1 MDVDHGPA
9 TFSSTHGS
17 SGHAILE
24 ELLDDEDDNNLGGAG
39 IGGTGPDHDD
49 GCGDLLREP
58 LYAEFVRFLRL
69 VLDLSLESE
78 AFGNSYYSNSYASSR
93 AGAAAAAEDDSPSGP
108 PCCWSMVS
116 LSLLEQILLCL
127 RSEAAEFLQF
137 VPFSSLDAVVRATY
151 DVLTFEQ
158 LLAYLCLEGSGRA
171 RKAAARL
178 LCQLQM
184 SKGHGM

>member
-1 MDVDHGPA
+1 
-9 TFSSTHGS
+9 
-17 SGHAILE
+17 
-24 ELLDDEDDNNLGGAG
+24 
-39 IGGTGPDHDD
+39 
-49 GCGDLLREP
+49 
-58 LYAEFVRFLRL
+58 
-69 VLDLSLESE
+69 
-78 AFGNSYYSNSYASSR
+78 
-93 AGAAAAAEDDSPSGP
+93 
-108 PCCWSMVS
+108 MVS